1 MGSGV
6 NPNSTKEISVEL
18 PALFNVI
25 SSKEIHGFDTIDQ
38 HNGAHA
44 AVSFLFCL

>member
-1 MGSGV
+1 MGSGE
-6 NPNSTKEISVEL
+6 NPDSTKEISVEL
-18 PALFNVI
+18 PALFTVI

-38 HNGAHA
+38 HNGFHA